1 MSSRTEAH
9 APLITQSD
17 VRVFVDGEMAGAA
30 PLRFPRLHDHA
41 IAFTGVGK
49 MYLPPGLPPPPPH
62 QALAAQP
69 FHGQLGMVYM
79 FEDALSDPQ
88 VALLHQLGPNYQV
101 AYRTHVF

>member
-1 MSSRTEAH
+1 
-9 APLITQSD
+9 
-17 VRVFVDGEMAGAA
+17 MAGAA

-49 MYLPPGLPPPPPH
+49 MHLPPGLPPPPPY

-69 FHGQLGMVYM
+69 FHGQLGMIYM

-88 VALLHQLGPNYQV
+88 VTLLHQLGPNYQV
-101 AYRTHVF
+101 PHTCQTPNPDLS